1 MFERRLK
8 TILVCFVV
16 AMGVVV
22 LRLIDLQVVNADI
35 YREQAERALL
45 TPPKTLDF
53 VRGRILDRFGTVLAS
68 DQPCWQVSVAYDI
81 LASDAEY
88 IPWSE
93 LAEFGGEIVETL
105 LDRRDVIVRRVR
117 RWRRVSSER
126 RGYDLPIREELLAH
140 PILTGLDDQQQIDA
154 RETFGGYD
162 GIRVE
167 HSSHRVYAP
176 SASLGHILGQLG
188 AVGADL
194 IHDDVHADDPLARYL
209 STDRAGV
216 SGVEFAAESV
226 LRGRRG
232 RMRYNRRGE
241 IVEHEPPMDGSD
253 VSLALRLDL
262 QDSLYELLGEM
273 VYQKAPLA
281 PGASLVVLHVPTREA
296 LAMVSYPGY
305 DDNDFRRRYREMR
318 DDTIHTPLRF
328 RAVANSYEPG
338 SIVKPLTCLAALGAG
353 VITTETTFHCDGYFL
368 EDDHDR
374 LRCWQIAGTK
384 TRKAH
389 GDVNVSAAIS
399 GSCNVFMYHLGEL
412 LGADRLCDYF
422 DRAGFGRASGI
433 GLREESR
440 GINPTPGWLMRYR
453 NVTAGL
459 GHARNFA
466 IGQGELSVTPV
477 QAANLM
483 ATYAN
488 GVSRAVTLIRGG
500 SPSASTNIPA
510 APDHWKAVRDG
521 VFRVTNDRTGTAY
534 RTAHWTNGRYAL
546 CGKTGSAT
554 THPKPTAYRI
564 RYDDGS
570 GKVQYAVL
578 PGKVRKFA
586 IEDFRRDHP
595 DATFD
600 PRTDVRVESVWPPPL
615 PPDIEDKYSHAWFA
629 GYLQR
634 IDADGQPVCGEH
646 PPIAFALVVEYGGSG
661 GRTSGPIAREVAR
674 VICETLGD
682 DLDPDAIVEGPQP

>member
-8 TILVCFVV
+8 AILVCFAV

-22 LRLIDLQVVNADI
+22 LRLIDLQVVNADV

-68 DQPCWQVSVAYDI
+68 DQPCWQVSIAYDV
-81 LASDAEY
+81 LASNAGD
-88 IPWSE
+88 IPWLE
-93 LAEFGGEIVETL
+93 LAEFGGESAETL
-105 LDRRDVIVRRVR
+105 LERREEIVRRVQ
-117 RWRRVSSER
+117 RWRRVASER
-126 RGYDLPIREELLAH
+126 RGYDLPIREEFLAH
-140 PILTGLDDQQQIDA
+140 AILTGLDDQQQIGA
-154 RETFGGYD
+154 REAFGGYS

-167 HSSHRVYAP
+167 HSSHRVYAA

-188 AVGADL
+188 AVSAEV
-194 IHDDVHADDPLARYL
+194 IREDVHADDRLARYL
-209 STDRAGV
+209 PTDRTGV
-216 SGVEFAAESV
+216 SGVEYAAESA

-232 RMRYNRRGE
+232 RMRENRRGE
-241 IVEHEPPMDGSD
+241 IVEHEPPTDGSD
-253 VSLALRLDL
+253 VSLSLRVDL
-262 QDSLYELLGEM
+262 QDALYDLLGHM
-273 VYQKAPLA
+273 IHQNAPLA
-281 PGASLVVLHVPTREA
+281 PGAALVVLHVPTREI
-296 LAMVSYPGY
+296 LAMISFPGY
-305 DDNDFRRRYREMR
+305 DANDFRRRYREMR

-338 SIVKPLTCLAALGAG
+338 SIVKPMTCLAALGAG
-353 VITTETTFHCDGYFL
+353 VITTESTFHCDGYFL

-374 LRCWQIAGTK
+374 LRCWQIAGTRR
-384 TRKAH
+384 RKAH
-389 GDVNVSAAIS
+389 GDVNVSAAVA

-412 LGADRLCDYF
+412 LGAGRLCDYF
-422 DRAGFGRASGI
+422 DRAGFGRTSGI

-440 GINPTPGWLMRYR
+440 GINPTPGWLMRNR
-453 NVTAGL
+453 NATAGL

-466 IGQGELSVTPV
+466 IGQGELSITPV

-488 GVSRAVTLIRGG
+488 GVSRAVTLIRDGP
-500 SPSASTNIPA
+500 PSASTNVPA
-510 APDHWKAVRDG
+510 APNQWKAIRDG
-521 VFRVTNDRTGTAY
+521 VFRVTNDLNGTAY

-554 THPKPTAYRI
+554 THPKPTEYRI
-564 RYDDGS
+564 RYHDES
-570 GKVQYAVL
+570 GQEQYAIV

-600 PRTDVRVESVWPPPL
+600 PRTDVTVESVWPPPL
-615 PPDIEDKYSHAWFA
+615 APGVEEKYSHAWFA

-634 IDADGQPVCGEH
+634 IDADGEPVRREH
-646 PPIAFALVVEYGGSG
+646 PPIAFALVVEFGGSG
-661 GRTSGPIAREVAR
+661 GRTSGPIAKEVAR
-674 VICETLGD
+674 VICDTLGD
-682 DLDPDAIVEGPQP
+682 DLDPDTIIAGPQP